1 MHTHKDTRTQTY
13 TTYKV
18 DSDVYMYIHIY
29 VCIHSRIY
37 TFKDTRHRH
46 TQLTLLIVPSVSK
59 YIRKKA
65 VSSGEEPMT
74 YMYTTHTHHA

>member
-1 MHTHKDTRTQTY
+1 MHSKTHA
-13 TTYKV
+13 
-18 DSDVYMYIHIY
+18 
-29 VCIHSRIY
+29 
-37 TFKDTRHRH
+37 HRH